1 MTRIT
6 TFLPVTSVVFT
17 VLLLFVWAEPSSG
30 QSFKLRFSTTPF
42 IGEAPSYVAYQKGY
56 FKDEGLDV
64 ILKSNPGGW
73 MSLKDLFED
82 RADIITV
89 AELPIVYSAFDKK
102 KYTDF
107 ERDDF
112 YIIGD
117 MIYSQQDVQQ
127 VVARKDRSIQTPSDL
142 KGKKIG
148 VFKGTTLDYFMDIF
162 FIDNKIKY
170 SDVEIVDMNVFKM
183 TNAIVKGDLDAIF
196 TWQPHVQIA
205 KQQLGD
211 NAVILQS
218 RVKYSTAWLII
229 VRKSFAERNPQ
240 ILVKFLKA
248 IVAAENF
255 IRQNPQEAQGI
266 HASLSK
272 IDLETTKLV
281 WDIVDFDLSLN
292 ESLLRTME
300 GEAKW
305 LIRKQI
311 YKTTKIPDFMSYF
324 YFDAL
329 EKVKPLGVQVIR

>member
-1 MTRIT
+1 M
-6 TFLPVTSVVFT
+6 
-17 VLLLFVWAEPSSG
+17 
-30 QSFKLRFSTTPF
+30 
-42 IGEAPSYVAYQKGY
+42 
-56 FKDEGLDV
+56 DV
-64 ILKSNPGGW
+64 IE
-73 MSLKDLFED
+73 DLFED

-107 ERDDF
+107 ERDEF

-127 VVARKDRSIQTPSDL
+127 VVARKDRGIQTPSDL

-162 FIDNKIKY
+162 FIDHKIKY

-183 TNAIVKGDLDAIF
+183 TDAIVKGDLDAIF
-196 TWQPHVQIA
+196 TWQPHVQNA
-205 KQQLGD
+205 KQKLGD
-211 NAVILQS
+211 NAVLLQS
-218 RVKYSTAWLII
+218 RAKYSTAWLII
-229 VRKSFAERNPQ
+229 VKKTFAEKNPQ

-248 IVAAENF
+248 IVKAENF
-255 IRQNPQEAQGI
+255 IKQNPEEAQKI
-266 HASLSK
+266 HADFSK
-272 IDLETTKLV
+272 TSLETIKLL
-281 WDIVDFDLSLN
+281 WNIVDFDLSLS
-292 ESLLRTME
+292 ESLLTTLE

-311 YKTTKIPDFMSYF
+311 YSTTKIPDFMNYF

-329 EKVKPLGVQVIR
+329 EKVKPSGVQVNR